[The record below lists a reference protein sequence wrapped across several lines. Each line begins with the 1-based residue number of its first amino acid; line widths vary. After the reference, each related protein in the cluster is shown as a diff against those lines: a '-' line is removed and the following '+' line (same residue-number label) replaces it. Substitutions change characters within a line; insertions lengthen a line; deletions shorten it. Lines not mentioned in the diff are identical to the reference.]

1 MNVLNELCKIIS
13 RTKPTTE
20 KEAIYHSEI
29 APLAYASKTQ
39 VELLERQHSI
49 AMRAL
54 KEISWG
60 HPNSAMATAD
70 EAISKID
77 ECD

>member
-20 KEAIYHSEI
+20 KEAVYHSEI

-49 AMRAL
+49 AIRAL
-54 KEISWG
+54 EKIAYG
-60 HPNSAMATAD
+60 HATKAAETA
-70 EAISKID
+70 EAALDQIDKI
-77 ECD
+77 